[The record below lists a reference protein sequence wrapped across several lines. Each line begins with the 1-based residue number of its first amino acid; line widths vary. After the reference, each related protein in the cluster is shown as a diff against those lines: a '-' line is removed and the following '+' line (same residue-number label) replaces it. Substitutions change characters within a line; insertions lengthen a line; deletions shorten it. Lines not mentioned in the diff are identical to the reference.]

1 MNHFKGIIVQKEPM
15 LRPTYVKL
23 SEELEQLKSVERG
36 VIAGIIDEARA
47 QGDLK
52 ENAEYHAAKDEQGL
66 MEARITELTDV
77 VGRAQVVDPATLAH
91 VRISFGSTV
100 ELIDQNTDEELTYTI
115 VGGQESNPGKGF
127 ISIQSPMARVLLGK
141 EEGDEVTIALPAG
154 KKSYD
159 IEEVSYVEINLD

>member
-1 MNHFKGIIVQKEPM
+1 M
-15 LRPTYVKL
+15 LKVTYVRL
-23 SEELEQLKSVERG
+23 SEELENLKTTERG
-36 VIAGIIDEARA
+36 VIAAIIDEARA

-66 MEARITELTDV
+66 MEARISELTDL
-77 VGRAQVVDPATLAH
+77 VGRAQVIDPATLAH

-100 ELIDQNTDEELTYTI
+100 ELIDQNTEEEVTYTI

-127 ISIQSPMARVLLGK
+127 ISIQSPMAKALLGK
-141 EEGDEVTIALPAG
+141 EEGDEVSVDLPAG
-154 KKSYD
+154 KKTYD